1 MACLISII
9 TQSLIYPCFISC
21 LRGSRSIVDGETLE
35 WEETKCFQEMTEDE
49 VKSMSVKDS
58 ERLPGIREKRME
70 NNAWGVAKKVK
81 ERIHDA
87 PVLIEYITAY
97 LTMKPQDQFFFN
109 PANIL
114 AFNKAKSDTLREQI
128 PGSGHRNKISTFIES
143 HYNVVSSIWSFSRGM

>member
-58 ERLPGIREKRME
+58 ERLPGIREKKNGKQCM
-70 NNAWGVAKKVK
+70 
-81 ERIHDA
+81 
-87 PVLIEYITAY
+87 
-97 LTMKPQDQFFFN
+97 
-109 PANIL
+109 
-114 AFNKAKSDTLREQI
+114 
-128 PGSGHRNKISTFIES
+128 GSGKES
-143 HYNVVSSIWSFSRGM
+143 